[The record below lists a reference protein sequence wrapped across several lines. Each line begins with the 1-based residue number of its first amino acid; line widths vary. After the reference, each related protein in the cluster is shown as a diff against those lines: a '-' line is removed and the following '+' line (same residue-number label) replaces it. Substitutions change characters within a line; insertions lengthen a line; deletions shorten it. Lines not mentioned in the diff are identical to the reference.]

1 VNKQAANLIGLCQR
15 AGKLLSG
22 DCQVKTSIKDQKA
35 KLVILA
41 TDASERTK
49 KDYIYLAK
57 ANKVPLIQFSSKTEL
72 GLSVGKAHRAAVSI
86 TDANFA
92 KGIHQIIEGGEA

>member
-1 VNKQAANLIGLCQR
+1 MNKQAANMLGLCQR

-22 DCQVKTSIKDQKA
+22 DCQVKNSIKDNRA

-57 ANKVPLIQFSSKTEL
+57 ANKIPLIQFSSKTEL
-72 GLSVGKAHRAAVSI
+72 GLSVGKARRAALSI
-86 TDANFA
+86 IDTNFA
-92 KGIHQIIEGGEA
+92 KGIHQIIGGGEA